1 MKGGVDAVGKRGVE
15 REEKKGWRGE
25 ERGDDEKKKMNKRMK
40 KGIMTISF
48 FSLTRRSC
56 FSTERFTKTA
66 S

>member
-25 ERGDDEKKKMNKRMK
+25 ERGDDEKEKRKKRM

-48 FSLTRRSC
+48 FSLTRSC
-56 FSTERFTKTA
+56 FSTERFTKTV